1 MWQYAIQQT
10 GHDFEPT
17 IAWSTSEQ
25 TAVAQLKT
33 TDGVDLLSWNPTT
46 DESEIYV
53 QLSLDELVTQID
65 HTPYAKLL
73 EKMTQVMAVAKQPM
87 PPTLQRQW
95 YLVGYLASLKH
106 QALINT
112 AAALLGLTVL
122 TLKTPPMKLAQAMS
136 QQLRGVTDQARCWL
150 MAAQVTDLQLIVTSK
165 PLKTLLQH
173 LLTQAD
179 ELDFCCVSGQSY
191 GWQLANDANW
201 LSQVEQSNFRLAKL
215 ESPVAY
221 RLIRAA
227 YLERVLG

>member
-1 MWQYAIQQT
+1 VWQYSIQLA

-17 IAWSTSEQ
+17 IAWSADDQ
-25 TAVAQLKT
+25 MAVAQLKT
-33 TDGVDLLSWNPTT
+33 TDHVDLLSWNSAT
-46 DESEIYV
+46 DESEIYS
-53 QLSLDELVTQID
+53 QLSLDELVTRID

-73 EKMTQVMAVAKQPM
+73 EKMTQVMTESNQSM
-87 PPTLQRQW
+87 PSKLQRQW
-95 YLVGYLASLKH
+95 YLVGYLASLSH

-122 TLKTPPMKLAQAMS
+122 ALKTPPMNLTQAMA

-179 ELDFCCVSGQSY
+179 ELDYCCVSGQSY

-201 LSQVEQSNFRLAKL
+201 LSQVERPNFKLARL

-227 YLERVLG
+227 YLERVID